1 MPFQVSDIF
10 QPGTENFFSKF
21 DSRYTFLSCKL
32 EPNRLIIQNAV
43 GETGCVLV
51 NNQITNERVF
61 FPRATRF
68 FNAETLKNQKQ
79 YNRNQTHSARNKSH
93 TRIFILNHY
102 NPYHI

>member
-21 DSRYTFLSCKL
+21 DSGYTFLSCKL

-61 FPRATRF
+61 FPRTTRF
-68 FNAETLKNQKQ
+68 FNAEALKIKSNITEFKRIVQEI
-79 YNRNQTHSARNKSH
+79 NRTPEFLS
-93 TRIFILNHY
+93 
-102 NPYHI
+102 

>member
-21 DSRYTFLSCKL
+21 DSGYTFLSCKL

-61 FPRATRF
+61 FPRTTRF
-68 FNAETLKNQKQ
+68 FNAETLKIKSNITEFKRIVQEI
-79 YNRNQTHSARNKSH
+79 NRTPEFLS
-93 TRIFILNHY
+93 
-102 NPYHI
+102 